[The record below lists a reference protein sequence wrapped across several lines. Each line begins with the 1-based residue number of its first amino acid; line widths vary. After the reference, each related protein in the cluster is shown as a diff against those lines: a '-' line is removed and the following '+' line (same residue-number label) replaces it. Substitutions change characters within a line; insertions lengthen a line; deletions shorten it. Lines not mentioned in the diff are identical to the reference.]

1 MTTDDGTIDDAQDQ
15 ETVGLMSQ
23 QDSSLIRLTDFRAD
37 PHFAGI
43 NGRGET
49 VVVIDTGID
58 LNHLFF
64 GPDANLD
71 GAADRIIYSY
81 DFSGS
86 NDASDTVGHGSN
98 VASVIGSQDATYT
111 GMAPGCNIIAL
122 KVFPDFSTSTS
133 NAAIKEAL
141 DWVVANRAAYNIV
154 SVNLS
159 LGTVSNN
166 NSPTASPFSSE
177 FANLAT
183 NNCIVA
189 VASGNSYSP
198 SEFQSQGVSSPSSDP
213 NAWSIGAV
221 WDRNAGGPYDWSTD
235 AIDYTTGPDLIASF
249 SQRST
254 TMTTVFAPGGQI
266 TGANYDGGTITYSG
280 TSQATPHIAGLV
292 ADMQQL
298 AFQVSGHLMS
308 TADLRTTMRASAA
321 TIVDSGG
328 HDNVVNSGATYLRV
342 DAEAWGLAILNLLF
356 AGTAGNDVLNGTPA
370 NDVINGGAG
379 DDALSGGGGNN
390 ALDGGSGNNTASYS
404 RAPGG
409 VSVNLTNG
417 TAANGYG
424 GTDTL
429 RNIQNVTGS
438 AFSDVLIGDS
448 ESNWLFGGSGG
459 SDVIDGAG
467 GSDVLIG
474 GAGGSTLFYA
484 RGNDAIYGDGAGNMA
499 AYFWRSTGVTVT
511 LPGSGTTTD
520 SLGDTLSGIQDIY
533 GSQGNDTLI
542 GDAGNNVIYG
552 AGGNDLIDGGG
563 GNDTFVGGYGGGNT
577 FRFEQDNEYATISN
591 FHTGAGGDV
600 LSFVGADYYAQV
612 MVFSVGGAPML
623 LGQSTAGGT
632 SRAVLSGLRMSDLSL
647 YDNIVGVTTINFSTL
662 AGASHLTIS
671 LASAN
676 TGTPDGLTHIASVY
690 GSLGG
695 GDTIT
700 GNQNNN
706 FLMGFGAGNVL
717 DGAGGSDVL
726 IGGAGGSTL
735 FYARGNDA
743 IYGDGAGNMAAYFWR
758 STGVTVTLPGSG
770 TTTDSLG
777 DTLSGIQDI
786 YGSQGNDTLIGD
798 AGNNVIYGAGGNDL
812 IDGGGGNDTFVGG
825 YGGGNVFYARGS
837 DTILGVGSNNTV
849 TYAWQ
854 INPASGVTVI
864 LPGSGTATDS
874 LGDKLTDI
882 QNIIGSRGNDTLT
895 GDAGNNILA
904 GNGGYDA
911 YRLGRGGG
919 QDTVVNG
926 LAGNSG
932 PTGKLDLGAGIA
944 ANQLWLLRSGS
955 DLQIDIMGTPD
966 HATVAGWYSS
976 PTTQLQQVTT
986 ADGFRLDTQ
995 LQQLVQAMA
1004 GYAGSN
1010 ASFDPTAAIQAPN
1023 DPSLQAA
1030 LAAAW
1035 HH

>member
-563 GNDTFVGGYGGGNT
+563 GNDTFVGGYGGGN
-577 FRFEQDNEYATISN
+577 
-591 FHTGAGGDV
+591 
-600 LSFVGADYYAQV
+600 
-612 MVFSVGGAPML
+612 
-623 LGQSTAGGT
+623 
-632 SRAVLSGLRMSDLSL
+632 
-647 YDNIVGVTTINFSTL
+647 
-662 AGASHLTIS
+662 
-671 LASAN
+671 
-676 TGTPDGLTHIASVY
+676 
-690 GSLGG
+690 
-695 GDTIT
+695 
-700 GNQNNN
+700 
-706 FLMGFGAGNVL
+706 
-717 DGAGGSDVL
+717 
-726 IGGAGGSTL
+726 
-735 FYARGNDA
+735 
-743 IYGDGAGNMAAYFWR
+743 
-758 STGVTVTLPGSG
+758 
-770 TTTDSLG
+770 
-777 DTLSGIQDI
+777 
-786 YGSQGNDTLIGD
+786 
-798 AGNNVIYGAGGNDL
+798 
-812 IDGGGGNDTFVGG
+812 
-825 YGGGNVFYARGS
+825 VFYARGS